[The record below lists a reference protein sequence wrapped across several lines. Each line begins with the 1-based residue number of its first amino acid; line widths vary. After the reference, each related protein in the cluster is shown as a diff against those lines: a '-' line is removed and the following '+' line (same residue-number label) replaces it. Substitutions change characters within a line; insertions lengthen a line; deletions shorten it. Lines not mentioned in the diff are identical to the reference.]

1 MTYHTER
8 VGARLGGAQFHTW
21 RPLSR
26 MPAARLAWL
35 VWGVALLA
43 QLLNSFHRVSAAVVV
58 DRLMLEFD
66 LSAAAVGSILAAYFY
81 TYAAMQIPSG
91 ILADYFGPR
100 RVLTYGCFAAGL
112 GSFLFGLAPSVPILY
127 AGRFLLSFGVSVVF
141 VSVLKIQGSWFPS
154 HYFGRISSLMGFVG
168 GAGSLIGATPMA
180 LLVAYAGWRGSYEL
194 LGAAGLFV
202 AVCCWLVV
210 RDRPGEVEAERP
222 AACASRTE
230 PHDSAAHAHV
240 AATLSLPVRFRM
252 MLGNKYVWP
261 PLLIGMGAYGTLL
274 VFQGAWGV
282 PYLMQVY
289 SLSRDAAATFT
300 LLMTVGY
307 MFGMVGLAAL
317 SEKYRT
323 RKKPAVVSSFV
334 YAGLWLLVLSW
345 NAGKPPLD
353 ALYAICFLAGLSAGF
368 TISTLACVKEVVPPS
383 ISGMSMGLV
392 NIGPFLTA
400 AVLQIVFGAVL
411 DWRWEGVVSDSLR
424 VYGVEAF
431 RAGIATIF
439 LGSLAYVVGA
449 LTLKETHCR
458 NLYQEDVAR

>member
-1 MTYHTER
+1 MTPEADALSER
-8 VGARLGGAQFHTW
+8 PGGSKAGARG
-21 RPLSR
+21 PLSR
-26 MPAARLAWL
+26 LPVSRLAWI

-43 QLLNSFHRVSAAVVV
+43 QLLNSFHRVSAAVAV

-66 LSAAAVGSILAAYFY
+66 LSAAAAGSLLAVYFY

-100 RVLTYGCFAAGL
+100 RVLTTGCLVAGA
-112 GSFLFGLAPSVPILY
+112 GSILFGLASSVTALY

-141 VSVLKIQGSWFPS
+141 VSVLKIQANWFPS

-194 LGAAGLFV
+194 LGAIGFLVAG
-202 AVCCWLVV
+202 CCWLVV
-210 RDRPGEVEAERP
+210 RDRPAVVAV
-222 AACASRTE
+222 AADTAGASRNT
-230 PHDSAAHAHV
+230 
-240 AATLSLPVRFRM
+240 LPVAKRDGGAAMGLSAR
-252 MLGNKYVWP
+252 LGTMVCNRYVWP
-261 PLLIGMGAYGTLL
+261 PLLIGIGAYGTLL

-289 SLSRDAAATFT
+289 GLSRDAAATFT
-300 LLMTVGY
+300 LLLTLGY

-323 RKKPAVVSSFV
+323 RKKPAVVSAFV
-334 YAGLWLLVLSW
+334 YAGLWLLVLLW

-353 ALYAICFLAGLSAGF
+353 ALYAICLLLGLSSGF
-368 TISTLACVKEVVPPS
+368 TISTLACVKEVVPRA

-392 NIGPFLTA
+392 NIGPFITA
-400 AVLQIVFGAVL
+400 AVLQVVFGLVL
-411 DWRWEGVVSDSLR
+411 DRYWGGVVVDGVR
-424 VYGVEAF
+424 VYGPEAF
-431 RAGIATIF
+431 RAAIATIF
-439 LGSLAYVVGA
+439 VGSLAYVVGA

-458 NLYQEDVAR
+458 DLCADDSGT

>member
-1 MTYHTER
+1 MSAPEHRGVSE
-8 VGARLGGAQFHTW
+8 VGVRAL
-21 RPLSR
+21 LSR
-26 MPAARLAWL
+26 LPVSRLAWV
-35 VWGVALLA
+35 VWGVAVLA
-43 QLLNSFHRVSAAVVV
+43 QLLNSFHRVSAAVAV

-66 LSAAAVGSILAAYFY
+66 LSAAAAGSLLAVYFY

-100 RVLTYGCFAAGL
+100 RVLTIGCMVAGA
-112 GSFLFGLAPSVPILY
+112 GSILFGVAPSVAALY

-141 VSVLKIQGSWFPS
+141 VSVLKIQANWFPS
-154 HYFGRISSLMGFVG
+154 HYFGRVSSLMGFVG

-194 LGAAGLFV
+194 LGVIGLAV
-202 AVCCWLVV
+202 ALCCWVVV
-210 RDRPGEVEAERP
+210 RDRPVPISG
-222 AACASRTE
+222 
-230 PHDSAAHAHV
+230 
-240 AATLSLPVRFRM
+240 AATGAPKVAPAPVAGRGDGAAMGLAARLRM
-252 MLGNKYVWP
+252 MVRNRDVWP

-300 LLMTVGY
+300 LLLTLGY

-323 RKKPAVVSSFV
+323 RKKPAVVSSLV
-334 YAGLWLLVLSW
+334 YAGLWLLVLLW

-353 ALYAICFLAGLSAGF
+353 ALYVICFVLGLASGF
-368 TISTLACVKEVVPPS
+368 TISTLACVKEVVPRA

-392 NIGPFLTA
+392 NIGPFITA
-400 AVLQIVFGAVL
+400 AVLQVVFGLVL
-411 DWRWEGVVSDSLR
+411 DRYWGGVVADGVR
-424 VYGVEAF
+424 VYGPEAF
-431 RAGIATIF
+431 RAAIATIF
-439 LGSLAYVVGA
+439 VGSLAYVAGA
-449 LTLKETHCR
+449 LTLKETNCR
-458 NLYQEDVAR
+458 DLCADDSGT